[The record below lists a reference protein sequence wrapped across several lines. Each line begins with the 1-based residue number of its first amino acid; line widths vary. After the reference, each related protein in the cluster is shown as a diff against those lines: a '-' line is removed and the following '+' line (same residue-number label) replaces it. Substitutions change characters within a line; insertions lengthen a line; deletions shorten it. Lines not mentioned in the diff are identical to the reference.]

1 MKTNFE
7 YNHYIQ
13 TVSSEKSINLRHG
26 IVGTFHTISPTEKD
40 LNNKDSL
47 KNKDELT
54 TNENILKIE
63 KDQKRKGDIKKKM
76 T

>member
-47 KNKDELT
+47 KNKDELLQMKT
-54 TNENILKIE
+54 SSKLK
-63 KDQKRKGDIKKKM
+63 KTKNVKGI
-76 T
+76 